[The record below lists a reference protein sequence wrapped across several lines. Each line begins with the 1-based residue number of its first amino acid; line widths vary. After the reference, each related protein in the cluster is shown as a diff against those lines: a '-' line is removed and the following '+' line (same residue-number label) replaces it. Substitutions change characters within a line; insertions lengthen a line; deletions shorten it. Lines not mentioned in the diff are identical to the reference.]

1 MKSLFNENHGIPQH
15 ASSRIQRWA
24 LKLASYEYTI
34 SFRPTHKHGNADA
47 LSRLPI
53 KDSEGKDEDL
63 PTELVLLMEAMDQMP
78 ITARNIRKWT
88 QSDPLLSR
96 VYCYTQKGWPTDILE
111 TLKLYSSRR
120 TELSTLNVGLPMFT
134 NHLARFGLP
143 QTIVSDNGSSF
154 TSTEF
159 QKFVK
164 VNGINHVLTAPYQP
178 QANGLAECMVLQAF
192 KNSLKKCTNG
202 TITSK
207 LNRF

>member
-1 MKSLFNENHGIPQH
+1 M
-15 ASSRIQRWA
+15 
-24 LKLASYEYTI
+24 
-34 SFRPTHKHGNADA
+34 
-47 LSRLPI
+47 
-53 KDSEGKDEDL
+53 
-63 PTELVLLMEAMDQMP
+63 
-78 ITARNIRKWT
+78 
-88 QSDPLLSR
+88 
-96 VYCYTQKGWPTDILE
+96 DILE

-143 QTIVSDNGSSF
+143 QTIVSDNGLSF

-207 LNRF
+207 LN

>member
-1 MKSLFNENHGIPQH
+1 MDPV
-15 ASSRIQRWA
+15 RPP
-24 LKLASYEYTI
+24 SY
-34 SFRPTHKHGNADA
+34 F
-47 LSRLPI
+47 
-53 KDSEGKDEDL
+53 
-63 PTELVLLMEAMDQMP
+63 
-78 ITARNIRKWT
+78 
-88 QSDPLLSR
+88 

-111 TLKLYSSRR
+111 TLKLYSSRQ

-143 QTIVSDNGSSF
+143 QTIVSDNGLSF

-207 LNRF
+207 LN